1 MNLFREDAERTH
13 KEWLGYLQP
22 VGLVVVP
29 RSLWNAGAQV
39 DKNLAEPLEALREAL
54 ETWPLD
60 AKREEG
66 EPYIRHWP
74 TFARK
79 VLGWEP
85 QNFQG
90 DPLPSHLSLHL
101 PEYQETLRPDWVVP
115 EPHGEGTLMLIQQ
128 LPTGTPLDKPLPVE
142 GRQWEATP
150 QERFERLLRAVDPPV
165 PLGLLINGFEIRLV
179 YAPKGE
185 TSGYLTFPVKAM
197 TEPAGRTIFGAFL
210 MLLGQ
215 DRLFTLPDENR
226 LPAILADSRRAQAEV
241 STALARQVLSA
252 LYSLLRGIQ
261 AANAKVGGQLLAEVL
276 EKEPNQVYRGL
287 LTVLLRLVF
296 LKFSEERGLLSRDE
310 IFLQHYSLAGLYERL
325 REDRSQYQ
333 DTMHQRYGA
342 WAQLLALFRLTY
354 DGGDHRSERHAFH
367 LPPRHGYLFD
377 PDRFPFLEGRTLGT
391 SYRDNGSLDVP
402 WVSDA
407 TVFEVLDRL
416 LMLDGERI
424 SYRGLDVEQ
433 IGSIYESMMGFS
445 LHVAAGPTVAIKSP
459 KAHGAP
465 TPVNLETLLGVTK
478 DKRKEWVQ
486 KATDQK
492 LTGKAAQELEVAKT
506 LEAMVQALARVIDV
520 EATPDKQVLPAGS
533 LILQPSLER
542 RRSGSHYTPRTL
554 TGRIVTK
561 TLQPILQRLGSFP
574 TPQQILDL
582 KVLDPAVGSGAFLV
596 EACRQ
601 LAEVL
606 VMAWRAHDQMPQLR
620 DEEEP
625 LNHARRLVAQH
636 CLYGVDRNPMAV
648 DLAKLSLWLVTLA
661 ADHPFTFLDH
671 AIRHGDSLVG
681 YHPDEFGA
689 LLFGD
694 NPSGDSF
701 GVQRRIQASVE
712 QAKGARKLIQDAPD
726 DEAEETLQGYLRIFQ
741 DAVID
746 LELVGDALVHCFF
759 LEEKAKARAARREQ
773 LWVQLQGCSSNQEI
787 REALSPL
794 QRGLR
799 ALGVHPFH
807 WPLEFPE
814 VFYRDNP
821 GFDAIVGNP
830 PFAGK
835 NTLTEGNAKHYL
847 DWILVLQPESHG
859 NADLVAH
866 FYRRAFDL
874 LRDQGC
880 FGLIATKT
888 IRQGDSRNTGLRW
901 IRAHNGTIFG
911 ATRRIPWPGEAAVVV
926 SVVHV
931 HKGLLQGP
939 VELDGRSVDM
949 ITAFLFHTGP
959 DDDPNRLE
967 ANSGKSFQGST
978 VLGMG
983 FTFDDTD
990 SKGIANSIADMNRL
1004 IADNSRNRERIFP
1017 YIGGEEINSD
1027 PMHRYH
1033 RYVINFE
1040 NFPLGRR
1047 KLSPSWSEA
1056 SEKQKLIYNN
1066 SEFAPH
1072 DYPNPVAEDWPEL
1085 LGIIISKAKGTRG
1098 QHSTAPWWQFERL
1111 RGELYN
1117 AIRDLERFLFCAN
1130 ISPNLVF
1137 TFISSDI
1144 IVGAPHNVIA
1154 FNRYSH
1160 FSVMQS
1166 GIHELWARYFSSSF
1180 KDDLRYTPSDCF
1192 ETFPFP
1198 CDLENDSVLED
1209 VGRVLYEFRADLMTR
1224 TDLGLTKTYNRFHDP
1239 GEHDPDIQRLRD
1251 LHRAMDEAV
1260 LQAYGWSDLL
1270 PRLEYGFHPDFEPTE
1285 DEDGEPAKVRLRYRW
1300 PNELREEVLGRLLN
1314 LNAQRADEEA
1324 EIRRQRETLET
1335 KPIKSTPKRTRKS
1348 KLSMAAETVTPYLLD
1363 PEEC

>member
-85 QNFQG
+85 HNFQG
-90 DPLPSHLSLHL
+90 NPLPSHLTLHL
-101 PEYQETLRPDWVVP
+101 PEYQEILRPDWAVP

-197 TEPAGRTIFGAFL
+197 IEPAGRTIFGAFL

-252 LYSLLRGIQ
+252 LYSLLRGVQ

-377 PDRFPFLEGRTLGT
+377 PNRFPFLEGRTLGT
-391 SYRDNGSLDVP
+391 SYRDNRSLDVP

-465 TPVNLETLLGVTK
+465 TPVNLESLLGVPK

-492 LTGKAAQELEVAKT
+492 LTGKATQELEAAKT
-506 LEAMVQALARVIDV
+506 LEALVQALARVIDV

-561 TLQPILQRLGSFP
+561 TLQPILERLGSFP

-601 LAEVL
+601 L
-606 VMAWRAHDQMPQLR
+606 
-620 DEEEP
+620 
-625 LNHARRLVAQH
+625 
-636 CLYGVDRNPMAV
+636 
-648 DLAKLSLWLVTLA
+648 
-661 ADHPFTFLDH
+661 
-671 AIRHGDSLVG
+671 
-681 YHPDEFGA
+681 
-689 LLFGD
+689 
-694 NPSGDSF
+694 
-701 GVQRRIQASVE
+701 
-712 QAKGARKLIQDAPD
+712 
-726 DEAEETLQGYLRIFQ
+726 
-741 DAVID
+741 
-746 LELVGDALVHCFF
+746 
-759 LEEKAKARAARREQ
+759 
-773 LWVQLQGCSSNQEI
+773 
-787 REALSPL
+787 
-794 QRGLR
+794 
-799 ALGVHPFH
+799 
-807 WPLEFPE
+807 
-814 VFYRDNP
+814 
-821 GFDAIVGNP
+821 
-830 PFAGK
+830 
-835 NTLTEGNAKHYL
+835 
-847 DWILVLQPESHG
+847 
-859 NADLVAH
+859 
-866 FYRRAFDL
+866 
-874 LRDQGC
+874 
-880 FGLIATKT
+880 
-888 IRQGDSRNTGLRW
+888 
-901 IRAHNGTIFG
+901 
-911 ATRRIPWPGEAAVVV
+911 
-926 SVVHV
+926 
-931 HKGLLQGP
+931 
-939 VELDGRSVDM
+939 
-949 ITAFLFHTGP
+949 
-959 DDDPNRLE
+959 
-967 ANSGKSFQGST
+967 
-978 VLGMG
+978 
-983 FTFDDTD
+983 
-990 SKGIANSIADMNRL
+990 
-1004 IADNSRNRERIFP
+1004 
-1017 YIGGEEINSD
+1017 
-1027 PMHRYH
+1027 
-1033 RYVINFE
+1033 
-1040 NFPLGRR
+1040 
-1047 KLSPSWSEA
+1047 
-1056 SEKQKLIYNN
+1056 
-1066 SEFAPH
+1066 
-1072 DYPNPVAEDWPEL
+1072 
-1085 LGIIISKAKGTRG
+1085 
-1098 QHSTAPWWQFERL
+1098 
-1111 RGELYN
+1111 
-1117 AIRDLERFLFCAN
+1117 
-1130 ISPNLVF
+1130 
-1137 TFISSDI
+1137 
-1144 IVGAPHNVIA
+1144 
-1154 FNRYSH
+1154 
-1160 FSVMQS
+1160 
-1166 GIHELWARYFSSSF
+1166 
-1180 KDDLRYTPSDCF
+1180 
-1192 ETFPFP
+1192 
-1198 CDLENDSVLED
+1198 
-1209 VGRVLYEFRADLMTR
+1209 
-1224 TDLGLTKTYNRFHDP
+1224 
-1239 GEHDPDIQRLRD
+1239 
-1251 LHRAMDEAV
+1251 
-1260 LQAYGWSDLL
+1260 
-1270 PRLEYGFHPDFEPTE
+1270 PRC
-1285 DEDGEPAKVRLRYRW
+1285 W
-1300 PNELREEVLGRLLN
+1300 
-1314 LNAQRADEEA
+1314 
-1324 EIRRQRETLET
+1324 
-1335 KPIKSTPKRTRKS
+1335 
-1348 KLSMAAETVTPYLLD
+1348 
-1363 PEEC
+1363 